1 MPLTTDSI
9 EALLGSESEYLLQH
23 RCTTI
28 PRGNLHEPGGD
39 VVDRIFGPSDRSP
52 RVLSSL
58 QAIFGQGR
66 LGGTGY
72 LSLFPFDHGIAFG
85 AGSAFVPNPSYFDPK
100 SAMELSV
107 ESGCSGVVTTFGV
120 VGAVVRRYA
129 HRIPLIL
136 KFNHDEQ
143 LTYPLRDEN
152 IVFARVKDA
161 WNMGCVGVA
170 ATVFFG
176 SPGSRDQLR
185 HVTTAFSAAHEFGMA
200 TILFCYVREAA
211 LRTSGGDGAAGPN
224 YEFAADLTGQANH
237 MGATIEADLIKQ
249 KLPTVNGGFKALGP
263 GYGKIDKR
271 MYSALM
277 SDHPIDMT
285 RYQVVN
291 GYAARCGLVNS
302 GGASTG
308 KGDVADAVRAAV
320 INKRAG
326 GLGLIAGR
334 KAFQRPIKEG
344 VEIIQAIQDV
354 YLDDRIDLA

>member
-1 MPLTTDSI
+1 MPVTTRSI
-9 EALLGSESEYLLQH
+9 EELLGAEAEYLLEH
-23 RCTTI
+23 RCATI
-28 PRGNLHEPGGD
+28 PREYLQPAGGD

-52 RVLSSL
+52 RVLGSL
-58 QAIFGQGR
+58 EAMFRQGR

-72 LSLFPFDHGIAFG
+72 LSLFPFDHGIAFS
-85 AGSAFVPNPSYFDPK
+85 AGSAFAPNPSYFDPVT
-100 SAMELSV
+100 AIELSV

-120 VGAVVRRYA
+120 LGSVARQYA

-143 LTYPLRDEN
+143 LTYPLRN
-152 IVFARVKDA
+152 HNTVFARVKDA

-176 SPGSRDQLR
+176 SPGSMDQLR
-185 HVTTAFSAAHEFGMA
+185 HVSAAFSAAHEYGMA

-211 LRTSGGDGAAGPN
+211 LRMSGGDGASGAN

-237 MGATIEADLIKQ
+237 LGATIEADLIKQ
-249 KLPTVNGGFKALGP
+249 KLPTLNGGFKALGP
-263 GYGKIDKR
+263 GYGKIDER
-271 MYSALM
+271 MYSELT
-277 SDHPIDMT
+277 SEHPIDMT

-291 GYAARCGLVNS
+291 GYAGRCGLVNS

-308 KGDVADAVRAAV
+308 EGDIEDAVRAAV

-334 KAFQRPIKEG
+334 KAFQRPMKEG
-344 VEIIQAIQDV
+344 VEIINAIQDV
-354 YLDDRIDLA
+354 YLDERIDLA

>member
-1 MPLTTDSI
+1 MPGMTNTV
-9 EALLGSESEYLLQH
+9 EELLGEEAEDLLRH
-23 RCTTI
+23 RCTGI
-28 PRGNLHEPGGD
+28 ARENVHRPGGD
-39 VVDRIFGPSDRSP
+39 VVERIFGPSDRAP

-58 QAIFGQGR
+58 AAIFRHGR

-85 AGSAFVPNPSYFDPK
+85 AGSAFVPNPRYFDPRT
-100 SAMELSV
+100 AIELSV
-107 ESGCSGVVTTFGV
+107 ASGCSGVVTTFGV
-120 VGAVVRRYA
+120 VGSVARRYA

-143 LTYPLRDEN
+143 LTYPLRNDN
-152 IVFARVKDA
+152 TVFARVKDA

-176 SPGSRDQLR
+176 SPGSGDQLQ
-185 HVTTAFSAAHEFGMA
+185 HVSAAFSAAHEFGMA
-200 TILFCYVREAA
+200 TILFCYLREGA
-211 LRTSGGDGAAGPN
+211 LRTHDGDGANGAN
-224 YEFAADLTGQANH
+224 YELAADLTGQANH
-237 MGATIEADLIKQ
+237 LGATIEADLIKQ

-263 GYGKIDKR
+263 DYGKIDER
-271 MYSALM
+271 MYTELM

-308 KGDVADAVRAAV
+308 AGDIQDAVRAAV

-334 KAFQRPIKEG
+334 KAFQRPMKEG
-344 VEIIQAIQDV
+344 VEIIHAIQDV
-354 YLDDRIDLA
+354 YLDEGIDLA